1 MAIITG
7 IEMSTNSY
15 FQDQSGTALTT
26 SFVKQEFGF
35 ASFCIVLANDAT
47 GTYIEYS
54 FDGTA
59 VHGRI
64 KDTDDGLKSMLF
76 RRQGS
81 IWLRGESGGE
91 AYRLEVY

>member
-7 IEMSTNSY
+7 IEMSANSY
-15 FQDQSGTALTT
+15 FQDQSGTALTA

-35 ASFCIVLANDAT
+35 QSFCITLANDST

-54 FDGTA
+54 FDGTT

-64 KDTDDGLKSMLF
+64 KDTDDQPKIMFF
-76 RRQGS
+76 RRHDA
-81 IWLRGESGGE
+81 IWVRGESGGE

>member
-35 ASFCIVLANDAT
+35 KSFCITLANDAN
-47 GTYIEYS
+47 GAYIEYS
-54 FDGTA
+54 FDGTV
-59 VHGRI
+59 VHGRV
-64 KDTDDGLKSMLF
+64 KDTDSQPKVMTF

-81 IWLRGESGGE
+81 IWLRGESGAE
-91 AYRLEVY
+91 PYRLEVY

>member
-15 FQDQSGTALTT
+15 FKDQAGTALTT
-26 SFVKQEFGF
+26 SFTKQEFGF
-35 ASFCIVLANDAT
+35 ASFSITLTNDAT
-47 GTYIEYS
+47 GSYIEYS
-54 FDGTA
+54 FDGTT
-59 VHGRI
+59 VHGRV
-64 KDTDDGLKSMLF
+64 KDTDAQPKMMPF
-76 RRQGS
+76 RRHDA